1 VVIPV
6 LIKILVSLSIILVV
20 NKLIKNLAISVL
32 AGTAAIALWSG
43 HSITTIGFIS
53 WNEFYNLNNA
63 MLSAIIFLVIWL
75 SSQMAKAGVMGDLVK
90 TVKARI
96 SVKGSIAVLPA
107 IIGLLPMPGG
117 AIFSAP
123 LVDDCDEESIID
135 PVLKTKINYWFRH
148 IWEYSWPLYPGLI
161 LTSDISGLQ
170 IWQLFLL
177 GLPMTIAASL
187 VGYFFL
193 LKKVENRPVI
203 KKQPAKGI
211 LKLVSPI
218 IVVIMVYSGI
228 IIFVPEISKISK
240 YIPMSLGL
248 LSAMILLQFERPIP
262 VSDWKKIIISK
273 KPLLMVLI
281 VVLVR
286 IYGAFIEAR
295 LPDGILLMDQ
305 MRMELDNLGIPIIAL
320 IMIIPFVSGL
330 TTGITIGF
338 AGASIPIAISLL
350 GIDPALYLI
359 LSTVSLAFSFGFMGV
374 MISPV
379 HICLIVTNEH
389 FKTSLAKSLTS
400 LLPLIITMLIFALIY
415 SQIIIKAIFQ

>member
-1 VVIPV
+1 MGIPV
-6 LIKILVSLSIILVV
+6 LIKILVSLSVILVV
-20 NKLIKNLAISVL
+20 NKLIKNLALSIL

-43 HSITTIGFIS
+43 HSVSTIGSIS
-53 WNEFYNLNNA
+53 WAEFYSLDNA

-75 SSQMAKAGVMGDLVK
+75 SSQMAKAGVMSDLVK
-90 TVKARI
+90 AIKARI

-123 LVDDCDEESIID
+123 LVDDCDEDSIID

-148 IWEYSWPLYPGLI
+148 IWEYTWPLYPGLI
-161 LTSDISGLQ
+161 LTSDISGLE

-177 GLPMTIAASL
+177 GLPMTTAAAAT
-187 VGYFFL
+187 GYFFL
-193 LKKVENRPVI
+193 LRKVENRPTI
-203 KKQPAKGI
+203 EKHHTKGL

-218 IVVIMVYSGI
+218 IVVVVVYVFVLLVFPI
-228 IIFVPEISKISK
+228 ISETSK
-240 YIPMSLGL
+240 YIPMSIGL
-248 LSAMILLQFERPIP
+248 LSAIILLQIERPIP

-295 LPDGILLMDQ
+295 LPDGVLLMDQ
-305 MRMELDNLGIPIIAL
+305 MRMELDSLGIPIITL

-330 TTGITIGF
+330 TTGITVGF

-350 GIDPALYLI
+350 GTDSALYQI
-359 LSTVSLAFSFGFMGV
+359 LSTVSFAFSFGFMGV
-374 MISPV
+374 MMSPV

-400 LLPLIITMLIFALIY
+400 LLPLIITMLMFALIY
-415 SQIIIKAIFQ
+415 SQIIIKAIFS

>member
-1 VVIPV
+1 MAVPV
-6 LIKILVSLSIILVV
+6 LIKILVSLSVILVI
-20 NKLIKNLAISVL
+20 NRLIKNLALSIL
-32 AGTAAIALWSG
+32 TGTAALAIWSG
-43 HSITTIGFIS
+43 HTVTTIASIS
-53 WNEFYNLNNA
+53 WNEFYSLDNA
-63 MLSAIIFLVIWL
+63 MLSLIVFLVIWL

-90 TVKARI
+90 TIKSKL

-123 LVDDCDEESIID
+123 LVDDCDEYGEIT

-148 IWEYSWPLYPGLI
+148 IWEYTWPLYPGLI

-177 GLPMTIAASL
+177 GLPMTAAA
-187 VGYFFL
+187 VMTGYFFL
-193 LKKVENRPVI
+193 LRNVKNHPITNPKK
-203 KKQPAKGI
+203 AKGL
-211 LKLVSPI
+211 LKLISPI
-218 IVVIMVYSGI
+218 IVVVAVYTGIMVFI
-228 IIFVPEISKISK
+228 PEISKISK

-248 LSAMILLQFERPIP
+248 LGAMILLQLERPIP

-295 LPDGILLMDQ
+295 LPEGILLMDQ
-305 MRMELDNLGIPIIAL
+305 MRMELDSLGIPIIAL

-330 TTGITIGF
+330 ATGITVGF

-350 GIDPALYLI
+350 GADPALYQI

-415 SQIIIKAIFQ
+415 SQVIIKAIFS